1 MIEIQNP
8 QTAIAQLYE
17 RQSSLL
23 TWLDVVTVTNDDE
36 QHNVEDLLICARRA
50 LKESDGTRR
59 QLTRPLDESK
69 ERIIAL
75 FKPYTS
81 RLSSGITNINTA
93 LDAYHRKKSIEAEA
107 ARLAALA
114 EEAAR
119 VAQAKDT
126 GEVIEPLAQP
136 IQVAVEKTSRAN
148 LGTVTYRDD
157 YDIQI
162 VDARQVPR
170 DLCEPSMPKI
180 RARVKSGVT
189 EIPGV
194 LISKKYVTST
204 RSS

>member
-1 MIEIQNP
+1 MEIQNP
-8 QTAIAQLYE
+8 QTAIAQLE
-17 RQSSLL
+17 ENQSLL
-23 TWLDVVTVTNDDE
+23 LPWLDTITVTSDDE
-36 QHNVEDLLICARRA
+36 QHNAEDLLISARRA
-50 LKESDGTRR
+50 LKEADGTRR

-119 VAQAKDT
+119 IAHAKDT

-170 DLCEPSMPKI
+170 ELCEPSMPKI

>member
-1 MIEIQNP
+1 MEENP
-8 QTAIAQLYE
+8 QTAIAQLQE
-17 RQSSLL
+17 KQSSLL
-23 TWLDVVTVTNDDE
+23 NWLDTVAVTNDDE
-36 QHNVEDLLICARRA
+36 QHNAEDLLICARRA
-50 LKESDGTRR
+50 LKEADEARR
-59 QLTRPLDESK
+59 QLTRPLDEAK
-69 ERIIAL
+69 EGIIEL
-75 FKPYTS
+75 FKPYIT
-81 RLSSGITNINTA
+81 RLSTGATTINTA
-93 LDAYHRKKSIEAEA
+93 LHAYHRGKSIEAEA

-126 GEVIEPLAQP
+126 GEMVEPLAQP
-136 IQVAVEKTSRAN
+136 AQVAVEKTSRAN

-162 VDARQVPR
+162 VDAQQVPR

-189 EIPGV
+189 SIPGV

-204 RSS
+204 RAG

>member
-1 MIEIQNP
+1 MVEIQNP
-8 QTAIAQLYE
+8 QTAIEQLYE

-23 TWLDVVTVTNDDE
+23 TWLDVITVTNDDE

-50 LKESDGTRR
+50 LKEADETRR
-59 QLTRPLDESK
+59 QLTRPLDETK

-81 RLSSGITNINTA
+81 RISTGITNINTV
-93 LDAYHRKKSIEAEA
+93 LQVHHRKKSIEAEA

-119 VAQAKDT
+119 IAHAKDT

-162 VDARQVPR
+162 VDANQVPR

-189 EIPGV
+189 SIPGV